1 MKGQGNETNCAYHRG
16 HGRSL
21 GMRNNAKDANLPG
34 RIDGRGD
41 RALPATSAAAPSSA
55 ASDADLPGWLG
66 DPSGYGLPSSST
78 AAAAAG
84 A

>member
-1 MKGQGNETNCAYHRG
+1 
-16 HGRSL
+16 
-21 GMRNNAKDANLPG
+21 MRNNAKDANLPG

-41 RALPATSAAAPSSA
+41 RALPATSAASPPSA

-66 DPSGYGLPSSST
+66 DPGGYGLPSSSSSSS
-78 AAAAAG
+78 AAAG

>member
-1 MKGQGNETNCAYHRG
+1 
-16 HGRSL
+16 
-21 GMRNNAKDANLPG
+21 MRNNAKDANLPG

-41 RALPATSAAAPSSA
+41 WALPATSPASPSST

-66 DPSGYGLPSSST
+66 DPGGYGLPSSST
-78 AAAAAG
+78 AAAATAG